1 MNASATMKRR
11 LRPAA
16 VNIKLVV
23 ILVILVVIAG
33 IVTIVRLRGDEYDEA
48 VAEHLEKDFQLWCPE
63 CQEEFTMS
71 GIEARELPKQVG
83 EDGEKLV
90 ECPKCKKFVASW
102 GGQARPEPKGT
113 GDTPMMTP

>member
-1 MNASATMKRR
+1 MKRR

-16 VNIKLVV
+16 INTKLVV
-23 ILVILVVIAG
+23 ILAILVVIAG
-33 IVTIVRLRGDEYDEA
+33 VVWIVRSGGDEYDEA
-48 VAEHLEKDFQLWCPE
+48 AAAHLEKDFNLWCPE

-71 GIEARELPKQVG
+71 GIEARELPTRVG

-102 GGQARPEPKGT
+102 GGRARPEPKGT
-113 GDTPMMTP
+113 GDTQMMQP

>member
-1 MNASATMKRR
+1 MKRR

-16 VNIKLVV
+16 INTKLVV

-33 IVTIVRLRGDEYDEA
+33 VVWIVRSGGDEYDAA
-48 VAEHLEKDFQLWCPE
+48 VAEHLEKDFNLWCPE

-71 GIEARELPKQVG
+71 GIEAREVPKQVG

-102 GGQARPEPKGT
+102 GGPARPEPKGT
-113 GDTPMMTP
+113 GDTQMMQP

>member
-1 MNASATMKRR
+1 MKRR

-16 VNIKLVV
+16 INTKSVV

-33 IVTIVRLRGDEYDEA
+33 VVWIVRSGGDEYDEA
-48 VAEHLEKDFQLWCPE
+48 VAEHLEKDFNLWCPE

-71 GIEARELPKQVG
+71 RIEARELPTQVG

-102 GGQARPEPKGT
+102 GGQARPEPEGT
-113 GDTPMMTP
+113 GDTQMMQP